1 MKLGLSRVGVM
12 FVGLTGGIGS
22 GKSTV
27 AAMFEA
33 LGAHVIYADELAR
46 EAIAPGTSGFAA
58 VVERFG
64 HDIVDEAGR
73 INRKLLAATV
83 FGQPENMGDLEAII
97 HPRVA
102 AALSALRQAIDPGR
116 VVIYEIPLLVELDM
130 ADRFDQV
137 VVVLAPAVDRIIRLK
152 SRGLDD
158 EDILERMGQQ
168 ASDEERRA
176 VADYI
181 IDNAGNREFLEIQVE
196 QVWSALSA

>member
-1 MKLGLSRVGVM
+1 M

-27 AAMFEA
+27 AAMFES
-33 LGAHVIYADELAR
+33 LGAHIIYADELAR
-46 EAIAPGTSGFAA
+46 EAIAPGTSGFEA
-58 VVERFG
+58 VVARFG
-64 HDIVDEAGR
+64 PEIVEADGR
-73 INRKLLAATV
+73 IDRKLLAALV
-83 FGQPENMGDLEAII
+83 FGQPENMADLEEII

-102 AALSALRQAIDPGR
+102 AALGALREAIDPSK

-130 ADRFDQV
+130 ADRFDKV
-137 VVVLAPAVDRIIRLK
+137 VVVLAPAVDRITRLK

-158 EDILERMGQQ
+158 DDILERMGQQ

-176 VADYI
+176 VADYT
-181 IDNAGNREFLEIQVE
+181 IDNAGNREFLQMQVE